1 MMGSLHA
8 LVTHW
13 GYLAIFVGVLLGNLG
28 IPVPESSILWVAG
41 YLVWKGQLALVPV
54 LLVGFVAAV
63 TGDNCGYWVGRAYGR
78 ETVERYGGWVW
89 LTPERLD
96 RMRQFVHRYG
106 PFGVFIA
113 RFVTGLRFMAGPL
126 AGSLGLPPLTFF
138 LANVLGAACYV
149 PLTVGTAYGVGYG
162 FRRYAK
168 QFLVGAD
175 ALEGY
180 LLLGAALVIVILLIR
195 QGIRRHRKRRTQ
207 DPGAPVQGGR

>member
-1 MMGSLHA
+1 MDTLRV

-13 GYLAIFVGVLLGNLG
+13 GYLAIFTGVLLGNLG

-41 YLVWKGQLALVPV
+41 FLVWKGRLALVPV
-54 LLVGFVAAV
+54 LLVGIVAAV
-63 TGDNCGYWVGRAYGR
+63 AGDNCGYWVGRRCGGA
-78 ETVERYGGWVW
+78 VVNRYGGWVC

-126 AGSLGLPPLTFF
+126 AGSLGLPPLAFF
-138 LANVLGAACYV
+138 MANVLGAVCYV
-149 PLTVGTAYGVGYG
+149 PLTVGTAYAVGYG

-168 QFLVGAD
+168 RFLLGED
-175 ALEGY
+175 TLEEF
-180 LLLGAALVIVILLIR
+180 LLLGAGLVIVLLLTR
-195 QGIRRHRKRRTQ
+195 QGIRHLRKRCARGPRPQ
-207 DPGAPVQGGR
+207 